1 MAALVASRC
10 SIESS
15 TLIEEFRID
24 TIISGTEGHLDDS
37 AESVTAS
44 AAGCMEPVGGAV
56 TTVEASASRP
66 VDGDVTA
73 LVKDSSPRAL
83 QNVMMVHKIW
93 YLSALIKFIPKS
105 QIVTEVR
112 YRVPIVY
119 RISYIYS
126 LIVPG
131 TRVPSVAM

>member
-66 VDGDVTA
+66 VDGDVT
-73 LVKDSSPRAL
+73 SPRAL

-126 LIVPG
+126 FIVPG